1 MKVSP
6 KTHTK
11 PLGQE
16 WETYCLQAVKE
27 ISVQPLA
34 DHKLNKKTSMA
45 THDKAY
51 KIYRISSEKSLKQQI
66 KQAATTDNPGKGRE
80 SNSKVAALF

>member
-6 KTHTK
+6 KTHTE
-11 PLGQE
+11 PPGQE
-16 WETYCLQAVKE
+16 WETYWLQAVKE
-27 ISVQPLA
+27 ISVQSLA

-51 KIYRISSEKSLKQQI
+51 KIYRISSEKSLKQQ
-66 KQAATTDNPGKGRE
+66 TTNKTSSSNRQPWERE
-80 SNSKVAALF
+80 RV